1 MAEPDLLVQLSC
13 DLASNFSGAD
23 DNANLVKL
31 VRI

>member
-1 MAEPDLLVQLSC
+1 MADLNSQLSC
-13 DLASNFSGAD
+13 ELASNFSGAD